1 VSVLA
6 RHFPAFLG
14 FVWFLWDF
22 FLDFMGSKESGVV
35 NLKVWF
41 YRFKIKFSNTGNKNL
56 YIQKTEL

>member
-1 VSVLA
+1 VI
-6 RHFPAFLG
+6 FCE
-14 FVWFLWDF
+14 F
-22 FLDFMGSKESGVV
+22 FYFMGSKESGVV